1 MKINERMRY
10 PHPVLSEYSSD
21 YVTGGFHCEF
31 EQNLTTENEL
41 RIAAKLIVEGDVL
54 LKLIEEQKAAIGY
67 FIVCRRTYFNA
78 LAEAALGKS
87 EHFVDASKLFGTVL
101 IRPVIWTIMPI
112 SGFSSP
118 LFDSEF
124 GLSVDVAKG
133 SIIALGPEFRFSMDR
148 KKYKPFDSI
157 FQLSE
162 VKTVTK
168 GMVEVDPSQD
178 RITISAEPATYRSIV
193 GMRDVQLARGIL
205 LNAVYMPAIMDVVA
219 RLQAG
224 DASLQSR
231 KWYRVFRAKCDDLGI
246 DPLDRA
252 RSALEIAQILLR
264 APLTKTIAA
273 VEKM

>member
-21 YVTGGFHCEF
+21 YVTGGFRCEF

-41 RIAAKLIVEGDVL
+41 RIAAELSIEGDIL
-54 LKLIEEQKAAIGY
+54 LELIEEQKAAIGY
-67 FIVCRRTYFNA
+67 FVVCRRTYFNI

-87 EHFVDASKLFGTVL
+87 EHFIDASKLFGAVL
-101 IRPVIWTIMPI
+101 IRPIIWTLMPI
-112 SGFSSP
+112 NGFSSP

-124 GLSVDVAKG
+124 GESVDVAKG

-162 VKTVTK
+162 VNTVTK

-219 RLQAG
+219 RLQSG
-224 DASLQSR
+224 DSSLESR

-246 DPLDRA
+246 DPSDRA
-252 RSALEIAQILLR
+252 RSALEIAQMLLR
-264 APLTKTIAA
+264 APLAKTIAA

>member
-1 MKINERMRY
+1 
-10 PHPVLSEYSSD
+10 
-21 YVTGGFHCEF
+21 
-31 EQNLTTENEL
+31 
-41 RIAAKLIVEGDVL
+41 

-78 LAEAALGKS
+78 LVEAALGKS

-101 IRPVIWTIMPI
+101 IRPVIWTLTPV

-162 VKTVTK
+162 
-168 GMVEVDPSQD
+168 
-178 RITISAEPATYRSIV
+178 
-193 GMRDVQLARGIL
+193 
-205 LNAVYMPAIMDVVA
+205 
-219 RLQAG
+219 
-224 DASLQSR
+224 
-231 KWYRVFRAKCDDLGI
+231 
-246 DPLDRA
+246 
-252 RSALEIAQILLR
+252 
-264 APLTKTIAA
+264 
-273 VEKM
+273 